1 MLSYLTKQIIKRK
14 PKIRHELFSLKRE
27 AVLKFKIA
35 NFPKNSEI
43 LNYYRNNY
51 KNRTKKLDLYF
62 EKLLRAA
69 PIRSLSGIVAVTV
82 LTKPF
87 QCPGKC
93 IFCPDVLG
101 MPKSY
106 LPDEPAAARAYG
118 LKFNP
123 FEQVKQRIQSL
134 EEQGHKADKI
144 ELIILGGTWSFYP
157 AQYQTWFIKRCF
169 EAANTE
175 RTQNMKYGTT
185 RKKLEEVQK
194 ENEMAKH
201 RIVGLTIE
209 TRPDYVD
216 EAEIKRLRKLG
227 VTRVELG
234 VQSIYDDILK
244 YNKRGHGIRE
254 SIKATQLLK
263 DAGIK
268 VNYHIML
275 DLPGSNL
282 KKDEKMFEVLFSDER
297 FQPDWLKIYPTSVL
311 KTAPLYQLWKEQK
324 YKPYSSKELMELLIR
339 IKQKIPPYVR
349 ITRLIRDIPSQDIV
363 AGSEVSNLRQ
373 VIQDEMARRKLYCNC
388 IRCREIKEGV
398 YNKKIEIVRREYKA
412 SGGVEIFLSFEDKKR
427 EHLYALL
434 RLRIPSSN
442 NHYIK
447 EILGATLV
455 RELHTHGDVVSL
467 DNKDKSTDLKNKN
480 ASQHKGLGKRLM
492 EEAEKISRK
501 RGYKKIAVISGIGVR
516 EYYVKLGYK
525 LEGTY
530 MIKNCKT
537 EEPDFVRTLEGD
549 GNLKQ
554 RL

>member
-1 MLSYLTKQIIKRK
+1 MLDYLTKQIIKRK
-14 PKIRHELFSLKRE
+14 PKSAQDLFTLKRE
-27 AVLKFKIA
+27 AALKFKKD
-35 NFPKNSEI
+35 FPKDSLI
-43 LNYYRNNY
+43 LNYYRKHY
-51 KNRTKKLDLYF
+51 LLRTKELDLYF

-93 IFCPDVLG
+93 IFCPNVLG

-106 LPDEPAAARAYG
+106 LPDEPAAARAYH

-123 FEQVKQRIQSL
+123 FEQVRQRIQSL
-134 EEQGHKADKI
+134 EAQGHKTDKI
-144 ELIILGGTWSFYP
+144 ELIVLGGTWSFYP

-175 RTQNMKYGTT
+175 QIQSLRHGRNMENKTEQA
-185 RKKLEEVQK
+185 RKKIKDVQK
-194 ENEMAKH
+194 ENETAKH

-209 TRPDYVD
+209 TRPDYID

-244 YNKRGHGIRE
+244 YNKRGHGVAE
-254 SIKATQLLK
+254 SIRATKLLK
-263 DAGIK
+263 DAGMKI
-268 VNYHIML
+268 NYHIML

-282 KKDEKMFEVLFSDER
+282 KKDEEMFKVLFSDER

-311 KTAPLYQLWKEQK
+311 KTAPLYLLWKKKQ
-324 YKPYSSKELMELLIR
+324 YQPYSTEQLKELLIR

-373 VIQDEMARRKLYCNC
+373 EIQREMSRRKLYCNC
-388 IRCREIKEGV
+388 IRCREIKGHQYKE
-398 YNKKIEIVRREYKA
+398 KIELVRRDYLA
-412 SGGVEIFLSFEDKKR
+412 SRGKEIFLSFEDKTKR
-427 EHLYALL
+427 HLYALL
-434 RLRIPSSN
+434 RLRLPSYYFS
-442 NHYIK
+442 HKKHFIK
-447 EILGATLV
+447 ELNNAALI
-455 RELHTHGDVVSL
+455 RELHTYGNVVPLHEEQQS
-467 DNKDKSTDLKNKN
+467 
-480 ASQHKGLGKRLM
+480 AIQHKGLGAKLM
-492 EEAEKISRK
+492 KKAEEIASKEF
-501 RGYKKIAVISGIGVR
+501 GVQKIAVISGIGVR
-516 EYYVKLGYK
+516 EYYRKLGYK

-530 MIKNCKT
+530 MIKKLKT
-537 EEPDFVRTLEGD
+537 QP
-549 GNLKQ
+549 
-554 RL
+554 